1 MLNTR
6 NHSLD
11 ILKLV
16 LAYEVVMLHCSQAPY
31 GVVRPIVDSAVPCFF
46 MISGYLIYSDNEYF
60 YKEKLKRA
68 IKKISIILI
77 WSTLLCGMNDF
88 YKLIAYHNIGNFT
101 IYALFD
107 FILFNENPFAFHL
120 WYISAYLYTLV
131 FYWILVRKNVSIS
144 FSWII
149 GLWIAGIA
157 LVILYFFFQHV
168 DIRFTYVRNFIFQGI
183 PFFGMGMLL
192 KKYEWLFYGMQAW
205 HISLVLSFVVFVAI
219 RVKRVELY
227 SIENYIF
234 SGIIAFVS
242 LLLFSKFYKEKENW
256 FSTLGKEDGL
266 FIYIFHPLVMNI
278 MKAEVVRNYIGYN
291 PYLFS
296 TIVFVF
302 TIIAIRLVRII
313 CRGMMRCIYVFM

>member
-168 DIRFTYVRNFIFQGI
+168 DIRFTYVRNFLFQGI
-183 PFFGMGMLL
+183 PFFGIGLL
-192 KKYEWLFYGMQAW
+192 LRKHNERFDKLNVVHVGILLLFMIVMAVLVKKIE
-205 HISLVLSFVVFVAI
+205 S
-219 RVKRVELY
+219 Y
-227 SIENYIF
+227 SIETYAF
-234 SGIIAFVS
+234 SGILAFFT
-242 LLLFSKFYKEKENW
+242 LLLFSKIYQVKEGW
-256 FSTLGKEDGL
+256 FAKIGKEDGL
-266 FIYIFHPLVMNI
+266 YIYIFHPLVMNLL
-278 MKAEVVRNYIGYN
+278 KTDVVMSNIGYS

-296 TIVFVF
+296 TIVFVL
-302 TIIAIRLVRII
+302 TIIVIRLVRII
-313 CRGMMRCIYVFM
+313 CKKMPLMYMSN